1 MRMNHDAWAVVMV
14 GAMILVFIALEVARG
29 W

>member
-1 MRMNHDAWAVVMV
+1 MRMNHDAWAVVMG
-14 GAMILVFIALEVARG
+14 GAMILVFVALEVARG